1 MGLLSDKSPGSR
13 KDDEGRSRRAAKS
26 TLVSRNIT
34 VYGRRTSIRLEPEMW
49 DSLQA
54 VARNEKCTIHN
65 LCTLVDLRKD
75 RDTSLTAAI
84 RVFLMLYFRAAATE
98 EGHMLAGHGSFERM
112 KLRARITDEMG
123 EYFNSGRGGASK
135 RDKESESK
143 KIKVA

>member
-1 MGLLSDKSPGSR
+1 
-13 KDDEGRSRRAAKS
+13 
-26 TLVSRNIT
+26 
-34 VYGRRTSIRLEPEMW
+34 MW